1 MTTEDANRLLPR
13 RLFDDTEAD
22 LHFIPLLLCCHCYC
36 YSYCSGTATAT
47 AASLICT
54 MIASAF
60 ASRVQPSSFSLYFGR
75 PMAAAALVLL
85 LAFCRLLQEDGG
97 WRQASAT
104 FASGPYRASHKRPLC
119 MVATPPLQRSSEENT
134 NNSSADPAKE
144 STKSQTNKTACEFLL
159 GCLSGSGGERKFQEE
174 HENEDKVL
182 GKQPKLA
189 RDGNYTMR
197 VKPHS
202 EALPHVHLYME
213 MARHRSAPSSHQN
226 PYDMVY
232 SLGR

>member
-104 FASGPYRASHKRPLC
+104 FASGPCRASHKRPLC
-119 MVATPPLQRSSEENT
+119 MVATPPCKEAARKIRTTAARIQQRKAPKARRTKRLVSSCWVACLVREASENSRRNTKMKIRCSGSSRNSLETATTHASQATFRSSAT
-134 NNSSADPAKE
+134 CASVHGDGTAPV
-144 STKSQTNKTACEFLL
+144 STK
-159 GCLSGSGGERKFQEE
+159 
-174 HENEDKVL
+174 
-182 GKQPKLA
+182 QP
-189 RDGNYTMR
+189 
-197 VKPHS
+197 
-202 EALPHVHLYME
+202 
-213 MARHRSAPSSHQN
+213 QN